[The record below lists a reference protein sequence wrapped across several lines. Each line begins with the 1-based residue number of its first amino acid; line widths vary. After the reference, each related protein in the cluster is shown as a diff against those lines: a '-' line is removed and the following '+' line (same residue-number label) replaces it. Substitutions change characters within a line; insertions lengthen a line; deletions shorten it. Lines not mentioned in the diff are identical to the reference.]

1 MKEKLK
7 ELIET
12 LDSSESTKLDVI
24 SKLTGLLS
32 ELQKSDV
39 EVPVDI
45 FELFDTNDKRVT
57 LLATFATML
66 MQGVSVDFQ

>member
-24 SKLTGLLS
+24 SKLTGVLA
-32 ELQKSDV
+32 ELQKPDV
-39 EVPVDI
+39 EVPVDV